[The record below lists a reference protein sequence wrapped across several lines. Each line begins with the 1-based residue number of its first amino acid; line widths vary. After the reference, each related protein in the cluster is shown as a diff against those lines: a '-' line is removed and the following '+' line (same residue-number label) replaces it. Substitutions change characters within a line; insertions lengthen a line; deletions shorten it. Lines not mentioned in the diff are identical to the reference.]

1 MTETV
6 VHVTTIEQWKSVL
19 DVWFAQMKQDK
30 TWKIDFYGEGEH
42 WSSENLTLEQAKRR
56 ADNCPAEYWC
66 SIVPME
72 QYMDY

>member
-1 MTETV
+1 
-6 VHVTTIEQWKSVL
+6 
-19 DVWFAQMKQDK
+19 MKQDK

-56 ADNCPAEYWC
+56 ADNCPPEYWC